1 LPISSSE
8 GVADEQGRSVSQF
21 VRRLLVAVLLGVAVY
36 GFFVVYAGV
45 RDLESSLERFRWSAF
60 AIALTLATSNYLLRF
75 AKWQYYL
82 RCLGIAGIGALDSLL
97 VFLSGFVLTITP
109 GKVGEVFKSAVLAKT
124 HDVPAERT
132 APIVVAERL
141 TDAIGI
147 IVLIVVGS
155 GAFAGGLTWAIAGS
169 LACAAALVLVVWERP
184 LDATI
189 SWLEKRPGRAGR
201 IAPRLRVAS
210 RSLRIVAGPSA
221 LLWPTAL
228 SIAAWAAE
236 GVALFVLVRG
246 FSAQVPL
253 GVAVFF
259 YSTATLAGALIPVPG
274 GLGVAEGMIQEQL
287 VRLGGV
293 GQGDATASMILVRF
307 ATLWWAVAVGFGAL
321 ALLRIRFPERLG
333 ASLPT
338 PKSGTEV

>member
-1 LPISSSE
+1 
-8 GVADEQGRSVSQF
+8 
-21 VRRLLVAVLLGVAVY
+21 LLVAILLGVAVY
-36 GFFVVYAGV
+36 GFFVLYTGV
-45 RDLESSLERFRWSAF
+45 RDLGSSLQRFEWSAF
-60 AIALTLATSNYLLRF
+60 ALALALATSNYLLRF

-82 RCLGIAGIGALDSLL
+82 ARLGVRGVGALDSLL

-109 GKVGEVFKSAVLAKT
+109 GKVGEIFKSAVLAKT

-147 IVLIVVGS
+147 IVLIVIGS
-155 GAFAGGLTWAIAGS
+155 GAFAGGLFWAFVGTIV
-169 LACAAALVLVVWERP
+169 CASGLFIIVWERP
-184 LDATI
+184 LRAVI
-189 SWLEKRPGRAGR
+189 GWLERRPGRLGR
-201 IAPRLRVAS
+201 IAPKLRTALESLRV
-210 RSLRIVAGPSA
+210 VAGPAA

-228 SIAAWAAE
+228 SIVAWAAE
-236 GVALFVLVRG
+236 GVALFVLLRG
-246 FSAQVPL
+246 FSAPVPL

-287 VRLGGV
+287 VRLGNV
-293 GQGDATASMILVRF
+293 ARGDATASMILVRF

-321 ALLRIRFPERLG
+321 AILRVRFPERL
-333 ASLPT
+333 AADAAA
-338 PKSGTEV
+338 PKPD

>member
-1 LPISSSE
+1 MSP
-8 GVADEQGRSVSQF
+8 F
-21 VRRLLVAVLLGVAVY
+21 VRRLLVAMLLGVAVY
-36 GFFVVYAGV
+36 GFFVLYAGV
-45 RDLESSLERFRWSAF
+45 RDLGTSLARFHWSAF
-60 AIALTLATSNYLLRF
+60 AIALTLASSNYLVRF

-82 RCLGIAGIGALDSLL
+82 RRLDVRGVGTLDSLL

-141 TDAIGI
+141 TDAIGV

-155 GAFAGGLTWAIAGS
+155 GAFAGGLRWALAGT
-169 LACAAALVLVVWERP
+169 LACAAGLLFIVWERP
-184 LDATI
+184 LTVALA
-189 SWLEKRPGRAGR
+189 WLEKRRGRLAR
-201 IAPRLRVAS
+201 LAPRLKVA
-210 RSLRIVAGPSA
+210 RGSLRVVAGPAA
-221 LLWPTAL
+221 LLLPTAL
-228 SIAAWAAE
+228 SIVAWACE
-236 GVALFVLVRG
+236 GIALFVLLRG
-246 FSAQVPL
+246 FSAPVPL

-293 GQGDATASMILVRF
+293 PQGDATGAMILIRF

-321 ALLRIRFPERLG
+321 ALLRLRFPERL
-333 ASLPT
+333 APE
-338 PKSGTEV
+338 PAKPARE

>member
-1 LPISSSE
+1 MSPFI
-8 GVADEQGRSVSQF
+8 
-21 VRRLLVAVLLGVAVY
+21 RRLLVALLLGVVVY
-36 GFFVVYAGV
+36 GFFVLYTGV
-45 RDLESSLERFRWSAF
+45 RDIETSLERFHWSAF
-60 AIALTLATSNYLLRF
+60 ALALALATSNYLLRF

-82 RCLGIAGIGALDSLL
+82 RCLGVGGVGALDSLL

-109 GKVGEVFKSAVLAKT
+109 GKVGEIFKSAVLAKT
-124 HDVPAERT
+124 HGVPAERT

-147 IVLIVVGS
+147 IVLIVIGS
-155 GAFAGGLTWAIAGS
+155 GAFAGGLDWAIAGT
-169 LACAAALVLVVWERP
+169 LVCAVGVAFIVWERP
-184 LDATI
+184 LDATTT
-189 SWLEKRPGRAGR
+189 WLETRPGRLGR
-201 IAPRLRVAS
+201 IAPKLRIAL
-210 RSLRIVAGPSA
+210 RSLRVVAGPSA

-228 SIAAWAAE
+228 SIVAWAAE
-236 GVALFVLVRG
+236 GIALFVLLRG
-246 FSAQVPL
+246 FSAPVPL

-307 ATLWWAVAVGFGAL
+307 ATLWWAVLVGFAAL
-321 ALLRIRFPERLG
+321 GVLRLRFPERLG
-333 ASLPT
+333 RGMPV
-338 PKSGTEV
+338 PKTSAESDRV

>member
-1 LPISSSE
+1 MTP
-8 GVADEQGRSVSQF
+8 F

-36 GFFVVYAGV
+36 GFFVLYTGV
-45 RDLESSLERFRWSAF
+45 RDLGSSLGRFRWSAF
-60 AIALTLATSNYLLRF
+60 ALALALASSNYLVRF

-82 RCLGIAGIGALDSLL
+82 RRLDVRGIRTFDSLL

-141 TDAIGI
+141 TDAIGV
-147 IVLIVVGS
+147 IVLIVIGS
-155 GAFAGGLTWAIAGS
+155 GAFAGGLGWALAGTV
-169 LACAAALVLVVWERP
+169 ACAVGLLFIIWDRP
-184 LDATI
+184 L
-189 SWLEKRPGRAGR
+189 RAAIGWAER
-201 IAPRLRVAS
+201 RRGPLGKFAPRLRVALG
-210 RSLRIVAGPSA
+210 SLRVVAGPAA

-228 SIAAWAAE
+228 SVVAWAAE
-236 GVALFVLVRG
+236 GVALFVLLRG
-246 FSAQVPL
+246 FSAPVPL

-293 GQGDATASMILVRF
+293 APGDATGAMILIRF
-307 ATLWWAVAVGFGAL
+307 ATLWWAVAVGFAAL
-321 ALLRIRFPERLG
+321 ALLRWRYPERLANRPG
-333 ASLPT
+333 PPAS
-338 PKSGTEV
+338 G